1 MKSDQNHKLY
11 QDNTAT
17 TFIKNHVGK
26 LIEFLR
32 NMIYFL
38 NGLQHNFKVDIRLY
52 IMTYGNTENHPKT
65 FQP

>member
-52 IMTYGNTENHPKT
+52 IMT
-65 FQP
+65 